1 MAAWKFVRLQV
12 SCDIPSS
19 KHNFTGQS
27 TSVCV
32 RLCETEV
39 AGSPSLAARV
49 TYENISF
56 MQSSAFPVPLFCT
69 LQIPFHPGISVVF
82 LLGIFGVCFRF
93 FFLI

>member
-69 LQIPFHPGISVVF
+69 LQIPFHPGNSSLVF
-82 LLGIFGVCFRF
+82 VFGVFICFF
-93 FFLI
+93 ADLI